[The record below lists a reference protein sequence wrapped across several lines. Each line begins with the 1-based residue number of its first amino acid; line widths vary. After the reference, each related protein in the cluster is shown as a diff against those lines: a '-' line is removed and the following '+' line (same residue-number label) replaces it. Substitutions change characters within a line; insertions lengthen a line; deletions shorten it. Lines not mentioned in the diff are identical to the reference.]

1 LRLRRPVR
9 RTVGGPSLLFNL
21 WFWSALIVTGL
32 ALFFALTHYA
42 LNNFSRARLE
52 EALKRRGRVGQLRR
66 LFRHHEEL
74 SRAMGLMH
82 VMSLVALTLLMLGW
96 ATDRIG
102 DNWVGWT
109 VGILLA
115 AAGSLIFGGVIPM
128 AWARYAAD
136 GVLAVTLPLCHL
148 CRMVFYPLGRGLG
161 PLDAVVRRLAGAA
174 DGDRPSSPIDEE
186 IRSVLAEGEREG
198 VLGKAQ
204 KEMMEAVIQFNNTDA
219 SRIMTPRTDII
230 GIEAGASVDEA
241 RTLIAS
247 SGHSRIPVTKGN
259 IDTIVGILY
268 AKDVLERGCG
278 AGTEQVRV
286 RDVMRPPLFVPET
299 KKLDELLQGF
309 QGDKVHMAI
318 VLDEYGGTAGLVTIE
333 DVVEEIVG
341 EIVDEY
347 EQAPPKPIRPV
358 AERAWEVEA
367 RVPVD
372 EVNRELAI
380 AIPETE
386 DYETIGGFVLARMG
400 YIPRQGEVL
409 QHDAVR
415 ITVLAAEERRV
426 LKLRIDLPAPTP
438 PAEKT

>member
-1 LRLRRPVR
+1 M
-9 RTVGGPSLLFNL
+9 NL

-32 ALFFALTHYA
+32 ALFFALTHHA

-52 EALKRRGRVGQLRR
+52 EALKRRGRLNQLQR

-74 SRAMGLMH
+74 SRTMGLLH
-82 VMSLVALTLLMLGW
+82 VLSLVALTLLVVAW

-102 DNWVGWT
+102 NDWLGWT
-109 VGILLA
+109 TGILLA
-115 AAGSLIFGGVIPM
+115 VATSLVFGGIVPM

-136 GVLAVTLPLCHL
+136 SVLAVTLPLCHVF
-148 CRMVFYPLGRGLG
+148 RVVFYPLGRGLG
-161 PLDAVVRRLAGAA
+161 PLDAVVRRLAGVAA
-174 DGDRPSSPIDEE
+174 GHRLSSPIDEE

-198 VLGKAQ
+198 VLGKSQ
-204 KEMMEAVIQFNNTDA
+204 KEMMEAVIQFNNADA
-219 SRIMTPRTDII
+219 SQIMTTRTDII
-230 GIEAGASVDEA
+230 SIEAGAPVDEA
-241 RTLIAS
+241 RALIAS

-268 AKDVLERGCG
+268 AKDLLERAC
-278 AGTEQVRV
+278 GTEASQVRV
-286 RDVMRPPLFVPET
+286 RDVMRQPLFVPET

-358 AERAWEVEA
+358 ADRAWEVEA

-380 AIPETE
+380 ALPEHE

-400 YIPRQGEVL
+400 YIPKQGEVL
-409 QHDAVR
+409 QHDGVR
-415 ITVLAAEERRV
+415 ITVLAAEERRI
-426 LKLRIDLPAPTP
+426 LKLRIDLPAP
-438 PAEKT
+438 PAQAEQA

>member
-1 LRLRRPVR
+1 L
-9 RTVGGPSLLFNL
+9 NL

-42 LNNFSRARLE
+42 LGNFSRARLE
-52 EALKRRGRVGQLRR
+52 EALKRRGRLGQLQR
-66 LFRHHEEL
+66 LFRHHDQL
-74 SRAMGLMH
+74 SRAMGLLH
-82 VMSLVALTLLMLGW
+82 ILSLVALTLLVVGW

-102 DNWVGWT
+102 DDWLGWT
-109 VGILLA
+109 TGILLA
-115 AAGSLIFGGVIPM
+115 VAASLIFGGIVPM

-136 GVLAVTLPLCHL
+136 SVLAATLPLCQMF
-148 CRMVFYPLGRGLG
+148 RVAFYPLGRGLG
-161 PLDAVVRRLAGAA
+161 PLDAVVRRLAGVPP
-174 DGDRPSSPIDEE
+174 GYRPPSPIGEE

-198 VLGKAQ
+198 ALGKSQ
-204 KEMMEAVIQFNNTDA
+204 KEMMEAVIRFNSSDA
-219 SRIMTPRTDII
+219 SQIMTPRTDLIS
-230 GIEAGASVDEA
+230 IEAGASVDEA
-241 RTLIAS
+241 RALIAS

-268 AKDVLERGCG
+268 AKDLLERGCG
-278 AGTEQVRV
+278 AEAAQVRV
-286 RDVMRPPLFVPET
+286 RDVMRQPLFVPET

-309 QGDKVHMAI
+309 QGDKVHMAV

-358 AERAWEVEA
+358 ADRAWEVEA

-372 EVNRELAI
+372 EVNRELGI
-380 AIPETE
+380 AFPEHE

-400 YIPRQGEVL
+400 YIPKQGEVL
-409 QHDAVR
+409 QHDGVR
-415 ITVLAAEERRV
+415 ITVLAAEERRL
-426 LKLRIDLPAPTP
+426 LKLRIDLPAPEQP
-438 PAEKT
+438 PAQAEQA

>member
-1 LRLRRPVR
+1 M
-9 RTVGGPSLLFNL
+9 NL
-21 WFWSALIVTGL
+21 WFWSALIVTSL
-32 ALFFALTHYA
+32 ALFFALTHHA

-52 EALKRRGRVGQLRR
+52 EALKRRGRLNQLQR

-74 SRAMGLMH
+74 SRAMGLLH
-82 VMSLVALTLLMLGW
+82 VLSLVALTLLVVAW

-102 DNWVGWT
+102 NDWLGWT
-109 VGILLA
+109 TGILLA
-115 AAGSLIFGGVIPM
+115 VAASLVFGGIVPM

-136 GVLAVTLPLCHL
+136 SVLAATLPLCHVF
-148 CRMVFYPLGRGLG
+148 RVAFYPLGRGLG
-161 PLDAVVRRLAGAA
+161 PLDAVVRRLAGVPA
-174 DGDRPSSPIDEE
+174 GYRPPSPIDEE

-198 VLGKAQ
+198 VLGKSQ
-204 KEMMEAVIQFNNTDA
+204 KEMMEAVIQFNNADA
-219 SRIMTPRTDII
+219 SQIMTTRTDII
-230 GIEAGASVDEA
+230 SIEAGATVDEA
-241 RTLIAS
+241 RALIAS

-268 AKDVLERGCG
+268 AKDLLERACG
-278 AGTEQVRV
+278 TDASQVRV
-286 RDVMRPPLFVPET
+286 RDVMRQPLFVPET

-358 AERAWEVEA
+358 ADRAWEVEA

-380 AIPETE
+380 ALPEHE
-386 DYETIGGFVLARMG
+386 DYETIGGFILARLG
-400 YIPRQGEVL
+400 YIPKQGETL
-409 QHDAVR
+409 EYEGIR
-415 ITVLAAEERRV
+415 MTVLEAEERRI
-426 LKLRIDLPAPTP
+426 LKLRIDLPAPEQP
-438 PAEKT
+438 PAQA

>member
-1 LRLRRPVR
+1 L
-9 RTVGGPSLLFNL
+9 NL

-52 EALKRRGRVGQLRR
+52 EALKRRGRLGQLQR

-74 SRAMGLMH
+74 SRAMGLLH
-82 VMSLVALTLLMLGW
+82 VLSLVALTLLAVAW
-96 ATDRIG
+96 AADRIG
-102 DNWVGWT
+102 DDWLGWT
-109 VGILLA
+109 TGILLA
-115 AAGSLIFGGVIPM
+115 LAASLIFGGIVPM

-136 GVLAVTLPLCHL
+136 SVLAATLPLCQVF
-148 CRMVFYPLGRGLG
+148 RVAFYPLGRGLG
-161 PLDAVVRRLAGAA
+161 PLDAIVRRLAGVPH
-174 DGDRPSSPIDEE
+174 GYRLSSPIGEE

-198 VLGKAQ
+198 ALGKSQ
-204 KEMMEAVIQFNNTDA
+204 KEMMEAVIRFNSTDA
-219 SRIMTPRTDII
+219 GRIMTPRTDIVS
-230 GIEAGASVDEA
+230 IEAGAPADEA
-241 RTLIAS
+241 RALVAS

-268 AKDVLERGCG
+268 AKDLLERGCG
-278 AGTEQVRV
+278 AEAAQVRV
-286 RDVMRPPLFVPET
+286 RDVMRQPLFVPET

-309 QGDKVHMAI
+309 QGDKVHMAV

-358 AERAWEVEA
+358 ADRAWEVEA

-372 EVNRELAI
+372 EVNRELGI
-380 AIPETE
+380 AFPEHE

-400 YIPRQGEVL
+400 CIPRQGEVL
-409 QHDAVR
+409 QHDGVR
-415 ITVLAAEERRV
+415 ITVLAAEERRL
-426 LKLRIDLPAPTP
+426 LKLRIDLPAPEP
-438 PAEKT
+438 PPEQP

>member
-1 LRLRRPVR
+1 M
-9 RTVGGPSLLFNL
+9 NL

-42 LNNFSRARLE
+42 LGNFSRARLE
-52 EALKRRGRVGQLRR
+52 EALKRRGRLGQLQR
-66 LFRHHEEL
+66 LFRHHDQL
-74 SRAMGLMH
+74 SRAMGLLH
-82 VMSLVALTLLMLGW
+82 ILSLVALTLLVVGW

-102 DNWVGWT
+102 DDWLGWT
-109 VGILLA
+109 TGILLA
-115 AAGSLIFGGVIPM
+115 VAASLIFGGIVPM

-136 GVLAVTLPLCHL
+136 SVLAATLPLCQMF
-148 CRMVFYPLGRGLG
+148 RVAFYPLGRGLG
-161 PLDAVVRRLAGAA
+161 PLDAVVRRLAGVPP
-174 DGDRPSSPIDEE
+174 GYRPPSPIGEE

-198 VLGKAQ
+198 ALGKSQ
-204 KEMMEAVIQFNNTDA
+204 KEMMEAVIRFNSSDA
-219 SRIMTPRTDII
+219 SQIMTPRTDLIS
-230 GIEAGASVDEA
+230 IEAGASVDEA
-241 RTLIAS
+241 RALIAS

-268 AKDVLERGCG
+268 AKDLLERGCG
-278 AGTEQVRV
+278 TEAAQVHV
-286 RDVMRPPLFVPET
+286 RDVMRQPLFVPET

-309 QGDKVHMAI
+309 QGDKVHMAV

-358 AERAWEVEA
+358 ADRAWEVEA

-372 EVNRELAI
+372 EVNRELGI
-380 AIPETE
+380 AFPEHE

-400 YIPRQGEVL
+400 YIPKQGEVL
-409 QHDAVR
+409 QHDGVR
-415 ITVLAAEERRV
+415 ITVLAAEERRL
-426 LKLRIDLPAPTP
+426 LKLRIDLPAPEQP
-438 PAEKT
+438 PAQAEQA

>member
-1 LRLRRPVR
+1 L
-9 RTVGGPSLLFNL
+9 NL

-32 ALFFALTHYA
+32 ALFFALTHHA

-52 EALKRRGRVGQLRR
+52 EALKRRGRLNQLQR

-74 SRAMGLMH
+74 SRTMGLLH
-82 VMSLVALTLLMLGW
+82 VLSLVALTLLVVAW

-102 DNWVGWT
+102 NDWLGWT
-109 VGILLA
+109 TGILLA
-115 AAGSLIFGGVIPM
+115 VATSLVFGGIVPM

-136 GVLAVTLPLCHL
+136 SVLAVTLPLCHVF
-148 CRMVFYPLGRGLG
+148 RVVFYPLGRGLG
-161 PLDAVVRRLAGAA
+161 PLDAVVRRLAGVAA
-174 DGDRPSSPIDEE
+174 GHRLSSPIDEE

-198 VLGKAQ
+198 VLGKSQ
-204 KEMMEAVIQFNNTDA
+204 KEMMEAVIQFNNADA
-219 SRIMTPRTDII
+219 SQIMTTRTDII
-230 GIEAGASVDEA
+230 SIEAGAPVDEA
-241 RTLIAS
+241 RALIAS

-268 AKDVLERGCG
+268 AKDLLERAC
-278 AGTEQVRV
+278 GTEASQVRV
-286 RDVMRPPLFVPET
+286 RDVMRQPLFVPET

-358 AERAWEVEA
+358 ADRAWEVEA

-380 AIPETE
+380 ALPEHE

-400 YIPRQGEVL
+400 YIPKQGEVL
-409 QHDAVR
+409 QHDGVR
-415 ITVLAAEERRV
+415 ITVLAAEERRI
-426 LKLRIDLPAPTP
+426 LKLRIDLPAP
-438 PAEKT
+438 PAQAEQA